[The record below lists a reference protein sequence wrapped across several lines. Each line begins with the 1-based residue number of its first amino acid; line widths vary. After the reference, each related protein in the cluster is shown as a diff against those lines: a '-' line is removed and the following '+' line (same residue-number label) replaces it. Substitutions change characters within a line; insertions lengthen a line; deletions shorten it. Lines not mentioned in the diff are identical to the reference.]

1 MAKGSRLPLT
11 LLEGSFNI
19 NRVLLQ
25 IQSCGG
31 GMGEQTK
38 PVHSVPDVVDHAVK
52 MEYLLWEIVVDWVIN
67 LIIFVL
73 VLLYLQTC
81 QKMGLISWAS
91 AVSTIPVTCLR

>member
-25 IQSCGG
+25 IQCCGG

-52 MEYLLWEIVVDWVIN
+52 MEYLLWEMVVDWVIN

-73 VLLYLQTC
+73 SSSICRPAKRWASYRGRAPYLQ
-81 QKMGLISWAS
+81 S
-91 AVSTIPVTCLR
+91 R